1 MNRGAMHSRAI
12 AGTLAILVGG
22 GLCAAVAAQ
31 APLHDERTES
41 RRLAFSGEGVRTLDV
56 RTISGSIRVTGDAG
70 TDVRLEATTSID
82 AETQEGVAAARRDLV
97 IEGREQGTTVAIA
110 VRDRGAATCGEQGPW
125 RQDAAWWDRRRYDA
139 SVTLTI
145 RVPRDVR
152 VRLCTVNG
160 GEVVADGTLGDFDVS
175 NVNGRI
181 VLKGMRGSGRASTVN
196 GGIEA
201 TFDAAPRTE
210 SLFKTVNG
218 DIAVSLPRDLSAE
231 LRHKTFHGSVFTDFD
246 TVDLPSTREPTRR
259 PGEPRFVYR
268 RRGFTNVRVGT
279 GGPVLTFDTLNG
291 DIQVKRAP
299 R

>member
-1 MNRGAMHSRAI
+1 
-12 AGTLAILVGG
+12 
-22 GLCAAVAAQ
+22 VAAQ